1 MTTML
6 DSLFKRIGYKPG
18 QQVTFAD
25 LPEFYRCWLC
35 SFHLKW
41 RGLRNERISMT
52 KQS

>member
-25 LPEFYRCWLC
+25 LPEFL
-35 SFHLKW
+35 SLLALQLKMA
-41 RGLRNERISMT
+41 RF
-52 KQS
+52 